1 MFAINTSPTA
11 IPAGFAM
18 VSVLEFV
25 VPEVALP
32 RCTIK
37 GSTQFILVRFEEV
50 VKLIGLEIAD
60 VKIDK
65 KKSRK
70 GNDRCIRIILSWNQ
84 SDKGFLS
91 LNKKILS
98 RLAGCYKRVGF
109 P

>member
-25 VPEVALP
+25 VPDVALP

-50 VKLIGLEIAD
+50 VKLKGLEIAEGKIESRKKTRVD
-60 VKIDK
+60 SRRILIIDEEINRIKDQFTQVKIE
-65 KKSRK
+65 
-70 GNDRCIRIILSWNQ
+70 
-84 SDKGFLS
+84 
-91 LNKKILS
+91 
-98 RLAGCYKRVGF
+98 
-109 P
+109 